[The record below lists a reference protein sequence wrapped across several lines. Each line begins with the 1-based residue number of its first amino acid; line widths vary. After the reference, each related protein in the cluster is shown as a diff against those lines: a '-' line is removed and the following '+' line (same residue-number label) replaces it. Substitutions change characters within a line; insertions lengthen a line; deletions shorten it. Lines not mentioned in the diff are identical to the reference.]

1 MKTPPPWQ
9 DEKKRLEALWQYA
22 VLDTPPEEAF
32 DNLTALAAQICEAPI
47 ALISLVDENRQWFKS
62 KVGLTASETAR
73 DISFC
78 GHAIH
83 QSGLFIVPDATRD
96 ERFADNPLVTA
107 EPRIRFYAG
116 APLVS
121 PEGQPLGT
129 LCVIDHVPR
138 KLSPGRQESLRVLSR
153 QVMAQ
158 LELRRRSREL
168 ARAHS
173 ERDQAQ
179 KTLLKEQA
187 DAEVPRRAIEEQK
200 REGSGTQRKNAALH
214 QSGQGFQFIF
224 EQAAD
229 GILLTDV
236 DSQKFLLG
244 NETICRMLGCSR
256 DELNGLGVA
265 DIHPP
270 ESLPHVR
277 EQFKK
282 LLQHEITVSKDIPVR
297 RRDGN
302 IFYADISTALVT
314 LDGKNYMAGFFR
326 DVTERRRAEA
336 ALQENQRQLAGAN
349 QMLQMVMDTIPV
361 RIFWKDKDSVYL
373 GCNRLFAEDAG
384 LKSPEDILG
393 KTDYDLGWREQ
404 AELYRK
410 DDMEVMRSGN
420 SKLGYEEPQTAP
432 NGKHLWLRTSKIPLR
447 DINNRVI
454 GILGTYE
461 DITTRKQAEEA
472 LRQSETALDKANRE
486 LQRDIAEHKQMQK
499 RLGESERKARA
510 IFDLS
515 FGFIGLLTPDGSLVE
530 ANRSALDF
538 AGVQLSDVVG
548 KPLWETP
555 WWAHSTN
562 EQEQIRAAVRT
573 AASGELTRFETTFL
587 ATNGMLHTFDFSLKP
602 MKDEAGRVVLLIP
615 QGRDITDRKRAE
627 EAHARLAIAVEQA
640 AETIVITD
648 TSGQILYVNPAFEKT
663 SGYPREEAVGK
674 NPRILKSG
682 KHDSAFYH
690 QMWESLTHG
699 RVWSGRIINKKKNG
713 ALYEEEMTISPIR
726 DSSGKITNYVTVK
739 RDVTQEV
746 ALEEQLRQA
755 QKMESIGQLAGGV
768 AHDFNNILV
777 VIQGNASLLLE
788 AKNLSEPDADL
799 AKQIINAA
807 ERAAGLTRQLLVFG
821 RKQVM
826 QPDHLNLN
834 QVAGN
839 MTKMLQRILGEDV
852 ALRSDYSPALPAV
865 FADAGMIEQVL
876 LNLAVNARD
885 AMPAGGRL
893 MIATASKTLGQE
905 YAQQNPA
912 AVPGQY
918 VCLSVT
924 DTGCGIVPENLS
936 HIFEPFFTTK
946 GVGKGTGL
954 GLATVYAIV
963 KQHRG
968 WIEVDSQ
975 VDKGT
980 TFRIFLPAARE
991 INAKQKSKP
1000 VTHELPRGDEVILVV
1015 EDEQAVR
1022 LLVGNLL
1029 QRCGYTA
1036 LLAVSG
1042 IEALNL
1048 WEQHKNEIQLL
1059 LTDMVLPDG
1068 MMGRELAEKLTGEK
1082 PKLKVVYTSGYSASV
1097 VGKGPALVEGVNFLQ
1112 KPYHPQKLAQ
1122 TVRDCLDQK

>member
-9 DEKKRLEALWQYA
+9 DEKRRLEVLWQYA

-32 DNLTALAAQICEAPI
+32 DNLTALAAQICKAPI

-62 KVGLTASETAR
+62 KFGLTASETAR

-121 PEGQPLGT
+121 PEGQPLGM
-129 LCVIDHVPR
+129 LCILDRVPR
-138 KLSPGRQESLRVLSR
+138 KLSSSQQESLRVLSR

-158 LELRRRSREL
+158 LELRRHSR
-168 ARAHS
+168 
-173 ERDQAQ
+173 
-179 KTLLKEQA
+179 
-187 DAEVPRRAIEEQK
+187 
-200 REGSGTQRKNAALH
+200 
-214 QSGQGFQFIF
+214 
-224 EQAAD
+224 
-229 GILLTDV
+229 
-236 DSQKFLLG
+236 
-244 NETICRMLGCSR
+244 
-256 DELNGLGVA
+256 
-265 DIHPP
+265 
-270 ESLPHVR
+270 
-277 EQFKK
+277 
-282 LLQHEITVSKDIPVR
+282 
-297 RRDGN
+297 
-302 IFYADISTALVT
+302 
-314 LDGKNYMAGFFR
+314 
-326 DVTERRRAEA
+326 
-336 ALQENQRQLAGAN
+336 ENQRQLAEAN

-361 RIFWKDKDSVYL
+361 RIFWKNKDSVCL

-384 LKSPEDILG
+384 LKSPEEIVG

-410 DDMEVMRSGN
+410 DDMEVMRSGK
-420 SKLGYEEPQTAP
+420 SKLGYEEPQTTP
-432 NGKHLWLRTSKIPLR
+432 DGKRLWLRTSKIPLR
-447 DINNRVI
+447 DINNCII

-472 LRQSETALDKANRE
+472 LRQSEAALDKANRE
-486 LQRDIAEHKQMQK
+486 LQRDIAEQKQMQK
-499 RLGESERKARA
+499 RLMESERKARA
-510 IFDLS
+510 IFDRAL
-515 FGFIGLLTPDGSLVE
+515 GFVGLLTPDGSLVE

-538 AGVQLSDVVG
+538 AGVHLSDVVG
-548 KPLWETP
+548 KPIWETP
-555 WWAHSTN
+555 WWAHSP
-562 EQEQIRAAVRT
+562 EAQEQIRAAVRT
-573 AASGELTRFETTFL
+573 AASGELMQFETTFL

-602 MKDEAGRVVLLIP
+602 VKDEAGRVVLLIP

-648 TSGQILYVNPAFEKT
+648 TSGEIFYVNPAFEKT
-663 SGYPREEAVGK
+663 AGYTREEAVGQ
-674 NPRILKSG
+674 NPRLLKSG
-682 KHDSAFYH
+682 KHDIAFYR
-690 QMWESLTHG
+690 QMWETLTQG
-699 RVWSGRIINKKKNG
+699 GVWSGRIINKKKNG
-713 ALYEEEMTISPIR
+713 TLYEEEMTISPIR
-726 DSSGKITNYVTVK
+726 DSAGKITNYVAVK

-777 VIQGNASLLLE
+777 VIQGNASLLLD
-788 AKNLSEPDADL
+788 AKNLSEADADL

-826 QPDHLNLN
+826 QPAHLNLN
-834 QVAGN
+834 QVVGN
-839 MTKMLQRILGEDV
+839 MTKMLQRILGEDI
-852 ALRSDYSPALPAV
+852 ALRSDYSPTLPVV
-865 FADAGMIEQVL
+865 FADTGMIEQIL

-893 MIATASKTLGQE
+893 MIATASKTIGQE

-912 AVPGQY
+912 AAPGQY
-918 VCLSVT
+918 VCLSVS
-924 DTGCGIVPENLS
+924 DTGCGIAPEHLS

-946 GVGKGTGL
+946 EIGKGTGL
-954 GLATVYAIV
+954 GLATVYGIV

-968 WIEVDSQ
+968 WIEIDSQ
-975 VDKGT
+975 VGKGT
-980 TFRIFLPAARE
+980 TFRIYLPAAAKDVA
-991 INAKQKSKP
+991 AKQKTTA
-1000 VTHELPRGDEVILVV
+1000 VTAELPRGDEVILVV

-1029 QRCGYTA
+1029 QRCGYTV

-1048 WEQHKNEIQLL
+1048 WGQHKDEIQLL

-1068 MMGRELAEKLTGEK
+1068 MMGRELAEKLKGEK

-1122 TVRDCLDQK
+1122 TVRDCLNQRETGG